1 MSKRYLHSIGGS
13 KIVEDGSTEMIEL
26 LSGGTWFKSKDEVET
41 PVSGEADTEENEII
55 VRIKE
60 LEQAEAGLDKLSDQ
74 ELNDLYTAVDTEMDE
89 RGLFGADTKTE
100 APTEGTVIDLD
111 ALSDEDLKAL
121 GQKHK
126 IKSYASMSRDTLIS
140 RLKGVHNA

>member
-89 RGLFGADTKTE
+89 RGLFGAE
-100 APTEGTVIDLD
+100 PVEPPVNGIDYD
-111 ALSDEDLKAL
+111 AMSDEALKEVGKEL
-121 GQKHK
+121 K
-126 IKSYASMSRDTLIS
+126 IPSFASMKRDTLIEA
-140 RLKGVHNA
+140 LKGVRNA

>member
-1 MSKRYLHSIGGS
+1 MSKRYLHSADGS
-13 KIVEDGSTEMIEL
+13 KIVEDGSEEMTKL
-26 LSGGTWFKSKDEVET
+26 LESGKWFKNKSDVET

-89 RGLFGADTKTE
+89 RGLFGAETE
-100 APTEGTVIDLD
+100 ETTLDLD
-111 ALSDEDLKAL
+111 ALTDEDLKAL
-121 GQKHK
+121 GQKYK
-126 IKSYASMSRDTLIS
+126 VPSFASMKRETLIEA
-140 RLKGVHNA
+140 LKGVNNA

>member
-26 LSGGTWFKSKDEVET
+26 LSGGTWFKNKDEVET
-41 PVSGEADTEENEII
+41 PVTGEADTEENEII

-89 RGLFGADTKTE
+89 RGLFGAE
-100 APTEGTVIDLD
+100 PVEPPVNGIDYD
-111 ALSDEDLKAL
+111 AMSDEALKEVGKEL
-121 GQKHK
+121 K
-126 IKSYASMSRDTLIS
+126 IPSFASMKRDTLIEA
-140 RLKGVHNA
+140 LKGVRNA

>member
-1 MSKRYLHSIGGS
+1 MSKRYLHSADGS

-26 LSGGTWFKSKDEVET
+26 LSGGTWFKSKAEVET

-89 RGLFGADTKTE
+89 RGLFGEDPETE
-100 APTEGTVIDLD
+100 VPTEGTVIDLD

-121 GQKHK
+121 GQKYK
-126 IKSYASMSRDTLIS
+126 VASFASMKRETLIEA
-140 RLKGVHNA
+140 LKGVHNA

>member
-1 MSKRYLHSIGGS
+1 MSKRYLHSADGS
-13 KIVEDGSTEMIEL
+13 KIVEDGSEEMTKL
-26 LSGGTWFKSKDEVET
+26 LESGEWFKDKSDVET

-89 RGLFGADTKTE
+89 RGLFGAETE
-100 APTEGTVIDLD
+100 ETTLDLD
-111 ALSDEDLKAL
+111 ALTDEDLKAL
-121 GQKHK
+121 GQKYK
-126 IKSYASMSRDTLIS
+126 VPSFASMKRETLIEA
-140 RLKGVHNA
+140 LKGVHNA